1 MTYNVDFKKYMHRG
15 TLSVMDWPPRTLDLN
30 VIEVVL
36 TKNGTKDSHTC
47 KEDLLM
53 SQRKTRE

>member
-1 MTYNVDFKKYMHRG
+1 MTYNVVFKKYMHRG

-36 TKNGTKDSHTC
+36 TKNGTKDSQHA
-47 KEDLLM
+47 K
-53 SQRKTRE
+53 KIF

>member
-36 TKNGTKDSHTC
+36 TKNGTKDSQHA
-47 KEDLLM
+47 K
-53 SQRKTRE
+53 KIF

>member
-36 TKNGTKDSHTC
+36 TKNGTKTANMQRRSFNVSE
-47 KEDLLM
+47 ED
-53 SQRKTRE
+53 